1 MINKTH
7 IVKATGFD
15 PWYNLAVEEYL
26 LDIVSEE
33 QCFLYLWQNDHT
45 VVIGKNQNP
54 WKECRTSRLEAD
66 GGKLARRLSGGGA
79 VFHDLGNLNFTFIMG
94 KADYNLN
101 RQVGV
106 ILAAAQKLG
115 IPAEMTGRNDLTAD
129 GRKFSG
135 NAFCFRKMSAYHHG
149 TILVSSNMNNLVEY
163 LQVSDDKIR
172 SKGIESVRSRV
183 VNLTELNPN
192 VTIESF
198 MEVFIQE
205 FQKEYGQCLSCIS
218 TDDLDQ
224 GAINKRYEKYSSW
237 EWRYGEAPNF
247 DITLSTRFEW
257 GGVDIN
263 FIMERGVIKDTVIY
277 SDSMD
282 TEYIQELPQV
292 FIGATLSGQVLAECV
307 LSLEVDI
314 QREQMRTELAQ
325 WLSNKQ
331 I

>member
-1 MINKTH
+1 MITKTH

-26 LDIVSEE
+26 LNIVEE
-33 QCFLYLWQNDHT
+33 DQCFLYLWQNDNT

-54 WKECRTSRLEAD
+54 WKECRTSKLEAD

-94 KADYNLN
+94 KADYNLR
-101 RQVGV
+101 RQVQV
-106 ILAAAQKLG
+106 ILAAAKRLG

-135 NAFCFRKMSAYHHG
+135 NAFCFRKTSAYHHG
-149 TILVSSNMNNLVEY
+149 TILVSSDIDDLVTY

-183 VNLTELNPN
+183 VNLTELKADI
-192 VTIESF
+192 TIDSF

-205 FQKEYGQCLSCIS
+205 FEKEYGECLSCTS
-218 TDDLDQ
+218 TIDLDQ
-224 GAINKRYEKYSSW
+224 KAINTLYEKYSSW

-247 DITLSTRFEW
+247 DITISNRFDW

-263 FIMERGVIKDTVIY
+263 FIMEKGVIKEAVIY

-282 TEYIQELPQV
+282 TEYIQILPQV
-292 FIGATLSGQVLAECV
+292 FIGATLSGKVLAECV
-307 LSLEVDI
+307 LSLAVDS
-314 QREQMRTELAQ
+314 QREQMRNDLAQ
-325 WLSNKQ
+325 WLSEKQ
-331 I
+331 L